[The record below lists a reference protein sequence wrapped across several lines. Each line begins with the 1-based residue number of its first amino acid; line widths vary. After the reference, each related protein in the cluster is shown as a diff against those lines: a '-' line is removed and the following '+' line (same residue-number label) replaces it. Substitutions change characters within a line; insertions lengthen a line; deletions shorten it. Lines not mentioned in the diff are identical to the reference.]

1 MTHIVGSVMSRHVG
15 EPTNERADMSGAVRD
30 AVNADPAT

>member
-1 MTHIVGSVMSRHVG
+1 MTHSVGSVMSRYAA

-30 AVNADPAT
+30 AVHADPAT